1 MRAAILAAALI
12 AALPASAQNPFA
24 PRDDAPVKGRL
35 NTLGDI
41 HRALNRCWVWPSEFD
56 SSGNMELTVMLSFK
70 ADGEIFGGRITH
82 INREVSDNERELYL
96 VALENM
102 IRRCSHLPVSPSLG
116 EAIAGRPFIF
126 HIVDTRKQKR
136 A

>member
-1 MRAAILAAALI
+1 MLAGLALLAATPILAQDNA
-12 AALPASAQNPFA
+12 PA
-24 PRDDAPVKGRL
+24 VKGEL
-35 NTLGDI
+35 NTLNDMQ
-41 HRALNRCWVWPSEFD
+41 RALRRCWVWPSELD

-82 INREVSDNERELYL
+82 VSREVSANERALYL

-126 HIVDTRKQKR
+126 RIVDTRKQKR